1 MHSDDPAIARVIE
14 LHESTAAATVTQDQ
28 EAFTRHM
35 APECMVNSPGNRV
48 LPRAGVAKAF
58 ELGLIDYAEQST
70 SIEHASVRPN
80 GEVLLMGSETIIPRG
95 LTPDA
100 GRTVTRRFTE
110 IWRPDGDDWKLSVRQ
125 ATICAVS

>member
-1 MHSDDPAIARVIE
+1 MDDPIARVIE
-14 LHESTAAATVTQDQ
+14 LHQAVAGAAVSRDE

-35 APECMVNSPGNRV
+35 APELMVNSPGNRV

-58 ELGLIDYAEQST
+58 ELGFIDYAEQST

-80 GEVLLMGSETIIPRG
+80 GEVLLMGSETVVPRG
-95 LTPDA
+95 WTPDA

-110 IWRPDGDDWKLSVRQ
+110 IWRPDGEDWKLSIRQ
-125 ATICAVS
+125 ATVCDIS